1 MLRMYRCIGYIL
13 FVFWQSMIKLS
24 LITIFPH
31 IWDEKIKQMI
41 TFPFISAHVVVR
53 SRDNETNAWM
63 TITEEKIQVKDEMS
77 SFFTSPSI
85 ILYVSLPLVYYVH
98 EQIDINI
105 LCWSFSPYVFVLEL
119 LAITM
124 PCPSYVRLAK
134 RLSIYKSN
142 MHYIIFI
149 VFYTNEIVYIYKCW
163 SCTTLYSMYIKIG

>member
-1 MLRMYRCIGYIL
+1 MLRMYRYIGYIL

-98 EQIDINI
+98 EHFM
-105 LCWSFSPYVFVLEL
+105 LVVFSVCICFGIVGNNNAMPFLFKVSQKTFDLQKLHALHYFYCVL
-119 LAITM
+119 
-124 PCPSYVRLAK
+124 
-134 RLSIYKSN
+134 
-142 MHYIIFI
+142 
-149 VFYTNEIVYIYKCW
+149 
-163 SCTTLYSMYIKIG
+163 